1 MMDFFPFISILM
13 IIVYLAIIIGL
24 FYLIYTW
31 ANTIISLKREHN
43 DLLREIIKKLE
54 NK

>member
-1 MMDFFPFISILM
+1 MDFLPYIPILM

-24 FYLIYTW
+24 FYLIYRW
-31 ANTIISLKREHN
+31 VSTIISLKREHN